1 MTCKSCRKKFEKEQP
16 KCPHCGE
23 ANPEVSGI
31 FQTSVVLISV
41 GGADL
46 VYRSIDEV
54 PAPLRTRLLRS
65 TNSSNSATILIADR
79 RGRTEA
85 AKAMRNGVTP
95 MQRRLM
101 NSLLKVEEA
110 AMAGWLTPGRKRGI
124 VVAIVVLTLALIGFL
139 FGHHFTLPE
148 LR

>member
-1 MTCKSCRKKFEKEQP
+1 MTCKSCRKKFEKEQTR
-16 KCPHCGE
+16 CPHCGE
-23 ANPEVSGI
+23 VNPELSGI
-31 FQTSVVLISV
+31 FQTSVVLIST

-46 VYRSIDEV
+46 VYRSVDEV
-54 PAPLRTRLLRS
+54 PTPLRNRLLRS
-65 TNSSNSATILIADR
+65 TNSANSATILIADR

-101 NSLLKVEEA
+101 NSLMKADAEA
-110 AMAGWLTPGRKRGI
+110 VGWLTPGRKRAMVTAIIILTMTIIGI
-124 VVAIVVLTLALIGFL
+124 L
-139 FGHHFTLPE
+139 FGHHWSLPE